1 MSNRYRARGE
11 KPPYVPRYVDE
22 VLTQTLKQDDFVLIV
37 GPAKAGKT
45 RTGYE
50 TLRKATPL
58 TTMLVPCRPEDLG
71 KIVEGLQRWSNL
83 PNRAVLWL

>member
-58 TTMLVPCRPEDLG
+58 TTMLVPFRPEDLG
-71 KIVEGLQRWSNL
+71 KIVEELQRWSNL